1 MLWSVVSQKNKYK
14 YPDIGHEIKKSCFQ
28 MEHDYEMDKKSGTKN
43 QDHRGDIISHH
54 NNHSVIEDA
63 FETS

>member
-1 MLWSVVSQKNKYK
+1 
-14 YPDIGHEIKKSCFQ
+14 

-63 FETS
+63 FETSWKCSVVCKMIKINRFRDPAFTYFNP

>member
-28 MEHDYEMDKKSGTKN
+28 MEHDYEMDKKSGTPRSK
-43 QDHRGDIISHH
+43 IIEENH
-54 NNHSVIEDA
+54 NKSP
-63 FETS
+63 